1 MTIRA
6 VVTPNLAPI
15 PSFVALRWSRGATR
29 WLWVA
34 LASVCLFAA
43 PALARDAKK
52 AHQKAGI
59 EGVLNVNRASVAELR
74 LLPGIG
80 KGRAKAIVERRA
92 QRPFASV
99 DEVARMKGMRGVVAK
114 LRKHLVT
121 EGNTTLRPASH
132 GASPPAAA
140 G

>member
-6 VVTPNLAPI
+6 VVTPHQAPI
-15 PSFVALRWSRGATR
+15 PCFVALRWSRGATR

-34 LASVCLFAA
+34 LASVFLWAA
-43 PALARDAKK
+43 PALARDAK
-52 AHQKAGI
+52 AHRKPPL

-99 DEVARMKGMRGVVAK
+99 DELARMKGMRGVVAK

-121 EGNTTLRPASH
+121 EGNTTLRPAPR
-132 GASPPAAA
+132 GASPPVAA

>member
-6 VVTPNLAPI
+6 MVRPDRAPI
-15 PSFVALRWSRGATR
+15 PNFVALRWGRQATL

-34 LASVCLFAA
+34 LASLCLFAA
-43 PALARDAKK
+43 PALAQGTKK
-52 AHQKAGI
+52 HQKPAI
-59 EGVLNVNRASVAELR
+59 EGQLNVNRASVAELR

-92 QRPFASV
+92 LRPFASV

-114 LRKHLVT
+114 LRRHLVT
-121 EGNTTLRPASH
+121 EGNTTLRPAERI
-132 GASPPAAA
+132 ASPPVSA

>member
-6 VVTPNLAPI
+6 VVAQNLSPI

-34 LASVCLFAA
+34 LASFCLFAA

-52 AHQKAGI
+52 HQKPAV

-99 DEVARMKGMRGVVAK
+99 DELARMKGLRGVVAK

-121 EGNTTLRPASH
+121 EGNTTLRPAPR
-132 GASPPAAA
+132 GASPPPAA